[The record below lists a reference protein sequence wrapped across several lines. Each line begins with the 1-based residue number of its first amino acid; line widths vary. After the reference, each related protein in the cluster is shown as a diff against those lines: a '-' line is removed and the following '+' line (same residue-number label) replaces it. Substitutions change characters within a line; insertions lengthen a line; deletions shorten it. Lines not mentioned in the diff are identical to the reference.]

1 MNQSARL
8 QNALQGTYMTVSAI
22 VKQAYNHW
30 QAVCKR
36 KLSLLNIN
44 ILDKTEN
51 RLI

>member
-8 QNALQGTYMTVSAI
+8 QNVLQGTYMTISAI
-22 VKQAYNHW
+22 LKQAYNHW
-30 QAVCKR
+30 QSMCKR
-36 KLSLLNIN
+36 KLSLLNVN